1 MQWELITN
9 IILISSIVILAVFAI
24 LGLAQWISRKS
35 LKKVDR
41 QLLWMPL
48 PLILMVATYLI
59 CDKVLPKF
67 FDFMPTRPNGSGEPS
82 FPSTHV
88 MVVAT
93 IFFVVTLAL
102 PRYIKSKTMRIFLEL
117 IMAVLIG
124 LTCTGR
130 VAANL
135 HSIVDVV
142 GALGFAF
149 IFSEIYHIIIKKRKK
164 SNE

>member
-1 MQWELITN
+1 
-9 IILISSIVILAVFAI
+9 
-24 LGLAQWISRKS
+24 
-35 LKKVDR
+35 
-41 QLLWMPL
+41 
-48 PLILMVATYLI
+48 
-59 CDKVLPKF
+59 
-67 FDFMPTRPNGSGEPS
+67 MPTRPNGSGEPS

-142 GALGFAF
+142 GALAFAF
-149 IFSEIYHIIIKKRKK
+149 IFSEIFHIIIKKRKK